1 VSQSLR
7 TAGLRAPWQ
16 PGQSGNELGAHRGY
30 RRVLASARKASP
42 EAIERAIQCMRDDA
56 APWPSRLAA
65 IALILERAWGKPK
78 EHLSLDGAAGANIVI
93 VTGVPRNEDTT
104 QPVATGTTFTI
115 EYNAGEEDAT
125 CEQPGGSSPP

>member
-1 VSQSLR
+1 MSQSLR
-7 TAGLRAPWQ
+7 TAGLRPPWQ
-16 PGQSGNELGAHRGY
+16 PGESGFHGQQPKGL

-42 EAIERAIQCMRDDA
+42 EAIERAIQCMRDED

-78 EHLSLDGAAGANIVI
+78 EHLSLEGADGANIVI

-104 QPVATGTTFTI
+104 QPVAAETTFTI
-115 EYNAGEEDAT
+115 EYAGEEEA
-125 CEQPGGSSPP
+125 